1 MDKFWCPICLATKN
15 SLGSDFYSFN
25 SVVLHVAGK
34 ALHSNPFEPH
44 RRWVRSE
51 YPQLDLREATI
62 NQVKD
67 QIYYG
72 VESELLKQQPPVDE
86 ALPSEDANRRLSE
99 HEDLRFDDIVTINPP
114 KEHELNQYM
123 HGYQLVWYT
132 ERQLITFLAGETKK
146 SEAEL
151 SLGLLDLL
159 PHERQLE
166 IMSTRNSDKK
176 KLPPHTYLNLLDL
189 AEIIGRN
196 QEYFAEALERLQ
208 TTYKQP
214 WSSLNGLLRHANM
227 VRNKIMHPLKGIAP
241 SEKDL
246 AQLQEL
252 KDSVS
257 SFIASPQE

>member
-1 MDKFWCPICLATKN
+1 MDKFWCPICFATKN
-15 SLGSDFYSFN
+15 SSGSDFYSFN

-51 YPQLDLREATI
+51 YPQLDLSGATI

-86 ALPSEDANRRLSE
+86 TLPSEDANRHLSK
-99 HEDLRFDDIVTINPP
+99 HEDLRFDDIVPLNPP

-123 HGYQLVWYT
+123 RGYKLVWYI
-132 ERQLITFLAGETKK
+132 ERQLITFLAGEIKK
-146 SEAEL
+146 SGAEL
-151 SLGLLDLL
+151 LVFL
-159 PHERQLE
+159 PRKRQHEV
-166 IMSTRNSDKK
+166 IDTHDGDKE
-176 KLPPHTYLNLLDL
+176 KLPLHTYLNLLDL
-189 AEIIGRN
+189 AEIIGKN

-214 WSSLNGLLRHANM
+214 WASLNGLLRRANV
-227 VRNKIMHPLKGIAP
+227 VRNNVMHPLKGIAP
-241 SEKDL
+241 SEEDI
-246 AQLQEL
+246 ANLQEL
-252 KDSVS
+252 RDSVS
-257 SFIASPQE
+257 SFIADPQE